1 MKTQEIHN
9 HQEGQAWVK
18 KHPEIW
24 SSPGVVLLNGP
35 MGAGKT
41 QMVRWILA
49 ELGSQE
55 VASPTFAVHHRYD
68 VVKFEVDHFDLYRLN
83 SEWDLDETGFW
94 DMVNETENLVL
105 VEWADRLP
113 KEAFPKN
120 RRIVQ
125 VNIDLRQD
133 GVRVLTWG

>member
-1 MKTQEIHN
+1 MNSQQIHN
-9 HQEGQAWVK
+9 HEQGQDWVR
-18 KHPEIW
+18 KHSEIW
-24 SSPGVVLLNGP
+24 STPGVVLLNGP

-55 VASPTFAVHHRYD
+55 AASPTFAVHHRYD
-68 VVKFEVDHFDLYRLN
+68 VLKFEVDHFDLYRLN

-94 DMVNETENLVL
+94 DMVNETDNLVL

-125 VNIDLRQD
+125 VDIELRAD
-133 GVRVLTWG
+133 GVRVFTW